1 MKYFWSFILI
11 LAVSTLVVAQ
21 ELKPY
26 TLAVTSDKAV
36 NDTKTLVAD
45 ALESQNL
52 KVVGVYDNVHAEAA
66 VVVFTA
72 DELLD
77 AVNQSGGLTGFA
89 ATLRVAV
96 TRESGKT
103 AVSYTT
109 PEYWGN
115 AYFRDDFDKVRTSY
129 AEVTQKLV
137 AAMNQVGAY
146 QGKTFGAEKGL
157 DEEKLRS
164 YRYMFGMPK
173 FDGTVTLEEFDS
185 YQQAIAHID
194 AALNKDVQGVVP
206 VYKVEVPGK
215 ELALYGI
222 GLNAPEG
229 EATFM
234 PKIDI
239 GSHKHTAFLPY
250 EFLVM
255 NNEVHMLH
263 GRFRIA
269 LSFPDLTMG
278 TFTKIMSTP
287 GYIED
292 TLEQVV
298 EK

>member
-1 MKYFWSFILI
+1 MKYFWSFILF

-26 TLAVTSDKAV
+26 TLATITEKSV
-36 NDTKTLVAD
+36 NDAKVLVTE

-52 KVVGVYDNVHAEAA
+52 KVVGTYDNVHADAA
-66 VVVFTA
+66 VVVFTGE
-72 DELLD
+72 ELMK
-77 AVNQSGGLTGFA
+77 AVGETGGLTGFA

-96 TRESGKT
+96 TGQSGKT
-103 AVSYTT
+103 VVSYTT

-115 AYFRDDFDKVRTSY
+115 AYFRDDFDKVRPTY
-129 AEVTQKLV
+129 EEVSQKLV
-137 AAMNQVGAY
+137 AALKQLGDYKGEA
-146 QGKTFGAEKGL
+146 FGSEKGL
-157 DEEKLRS
+157 SEEKLRS

-173 FDGTVTLEEFDS
+173 FDNTVTLNEFDS
-185 YQQAIAHID
+185 YSQAVAHID
-194 AALNKDVQGVVP
+194 AAVKKGVNGAVQ

-215 ELALYGI
+215 ELALYGF

-229 EATFM
+229 EETFM

-239 GSHKHTAFLPY
+239 GAHKHTAFLPY
-250 EFLVM
+250 EFLVI

-292 TLEQVV
+292 TLEKVV
-298 EK
+298 E